1 MMKESKFVN
10 ILCSLLLGMV
20 AGTFILFAIALFG
33 GEIALNRTRLTLT
46 TDSAEKLYDAS
57 PLTAD
62 GWEVSGELNPGHTA
76 TVEITGSRTNA
87 GESENKATLTI
98 LDEAGEDVTSEY
110 KIKYEFGLLTVS
122 PRSLIVSSA
131 DASKTFDGEPLVA
144 ADYVISED
152 CDGLLLG
159 HKAQVTVT
167 GSIVDVGA
175 TANTISSVLILDTQD
190 NDVTANY
197 RIRLREGL
205 LMVKDVNG
213 NLPGNSSGGV
223 IMDGEST
230 LLPSEGNENFVLYKV
245 FAETSGYLYLKSQS
259 YGDYTGT
266 GWAAAPVYTELL
278 ENTYSAY
285 YLTSSALNAAGRRA
299 KTLRIQSFCGVYGLP
314 YYATL
319 GSGITQTNDTLFSGD
334 TSELYEIS
342 YYDMVKNLSELY
354 LPSQYESAYRQF
366 VYGNYLSIDNESLAY
381 MNELIQ
387 NEGFSVSDP
396 DIINA
401 VAKYIQ
407 KSAVYSLDFDENL
420 EKESNIAI
428 AFLRDYKEGVCRH
441 YASAAVLLYRA
452 LGIPARY
459 TVGALAETKEN
470 QWTDVLAKNAHAW
483 VEVYVNNV
491 GWIQVEV
498 TGTAADTNTAVLKP
512 ADAYYRYDGKEHTAP
527 SVLAGFEAYA
537 LRGYTYEAKVSGS
550 RTKLGVT
557 ETEITEL
564 RIFNSVGKDVTDK
577 FDIELEKGIL
587 QIYTDDIVL
596 ESLSETVTYGSF
608 SATPT
613 IFVDDSG
620 LNELL
625 TVIVTRDTDVG
636 VGRNLNKFEVKLLDE
651 NGEDVTEHYRI
662 TRNYGELTVNPL
674 QITLKA
680 GDATKVY
687 DGEALTCGD
696 IELTEGTLV
705 KGHTLQ
711 SIEIVGSQ
719 KLVGRSENVIT
730 YVAIH
735 DQNGRNVTENYAL
748 TLLPGTLKVTMR

>member
-1 MMKESKFVN
+1 MLKESKFVN

-33 GEIALNRTRLTLT
+33 GEVALNRTRLTLT
-46 TDSAEKLYDAS
+46 TNSAEKLYDAS
-57 PLTAD
+57 PLTAE
-62 GWEVSGELNPGHTA
+62 GWSVSGELNPGHTA
-76 TVEITGSRTNA
+76 SVEITGTRTNA

-110 KIKYEFGLLTVS
+110 KIKYEFGLLTVT
-122 PRSLIVSSA
+122 PRSLIVSSS

-144 ADYVISED
+144 ADYAISED

-159 HKAQVTVT
+159 HKAQVSVT
-167 GSIVDVGA
+167 GNIVDVGA
-175 TANTISSVLILDTQD
+175 AANTISSVLILDTQD
-190 NDVTANY
+190 NDVTNNY

-205 LMVKDVNG
+205 LMIKDING
-213 NLPGNSSGGV
+213 NLPGSSVGGALTDNS
-223 IMDGEST
+223 
-230 LLPSEGNENFVLYKV
+230 VLYKV
-245 FAETSGYLYLKSQS
+245 FAETSGYVYLKSQS

-266 GWAAAPVYTELL
+266 DWMTAPVYTELM
-278 ENTYSAY
+278 ENTYSAS
-285 YLTSSALNAAGRRA
+285 YLTSCALNAAGQRA
-299 KTLRIQSFCGVYGLP
+299 KKLRIQSFCGSYGLP
-314 YYATL
+314 YYLTL
-319 GSGITQTNDTLFSGD
+319 GSGGSQTKDTFYSGD
-334 TSELYEIS
+334 TSGIYEVS
-342 YYDMVKNLSELY
+342 YYDMIKNLSELY

-366 VYGNYLSIDNESLAY
+366 VYSNYLSVDGESLAY
-381 MNELIQ
+381 MNELIRT
-387 NEGFSVSDP
+387 EGFSVSDP

-491 GWIQVEV
+491 GWVQVEV
-498 TGTAADTNTAVLKP
+498 TGSAADTNTAVLKP

-564 RIFNSVGKDVTDK
+564 RIFNSAGKDVTDK

-613 IFVDDSG
+613 IFMDDSG
-620 LNELL
+620 LNEML
-625 TVIVTRDTDVG
+625 TVIVTRDTTVG
-636 VGRNLNKFEVKLLDE
+636 VGRNLNKFEVKLLDA

-662 TRNYGELTVNPL
+662 TRQYGELTVTPL

-696 IELTEGTLV
+696 IELTEGALV

-735 DQNGRNVTENYAL
+735 DQNGKNVTENYAL

>member
-1 MMKESKFVN
+1 MLKKSNFVN

-20 AGTFILFAIALFG
+20 AGTFILFAIALFD
-33 GEIALNRTRLTLT
+33 GEVALNRTRLTLT
-46 TDSAEKLYDAS
+46 TESAEKLYDAS

-62 GWEVSGELNPGHTA
+62 GWDVSGELKPGHTVS
-76 TVEITGSRTNA
+76 VEISGSRTNA

-98 LDEAGEDVTSEY
+98 LNEAGEDVTSEY
-110 KIKYEFGLLTVS
+110 KIEYAFGLLTVT
-122 PRSLIVSSA
+122 PRSLIISSA
-131 DASKTFDGEPLVA
+131 DASKMFDGEPLVDA
-144 ADYVISED
+144 GYAISED

-159 HKAQVTVT
+159 HKVQISVT
-167 GSIVDVGA
+167 GYIVEVGSA
-175 TANTISSVLILDTQD
+175 TNTISSVLIFDTQD
-190 NDVTANY
+190 NDVTDNY
-197 RIRLREGL
+197 RVRLREGL
-205 LMVKDVNG
+205 LVIKNVTG
-213 NLPGNSSGGV
+213 ILPGGALEDNS
-223 IMDGEST
+223 
-230 LLPSEGNENFVLYKV
+230 VLYKV
-245 FAETSGYLYLKSQS
+245 FAETSGYVYLKSQS

-266 GWAAAPVYTELL
+266 DWAAAPVYSELL

-285 YLTSSALNAAGRRA
+285 YLTSCALNAAGRRA
-299 KTLRIQSFCGVYGLP
+299 KTLRIQSFCGAYGLP
-314 YYATL
+314 YYVAVE
-319 GSGITQTNDTLFSGD
+319 SGGKQTNDTLFSGD
-334 TSELYEIS
+334 TSEIYEVS

-354 LPSQYESAYRQF
+354 LPSPYESAYRQF
-366 VYGNYLSIDNESLAY
+366 VYSNYLSIDSESLAY
-381 MNELIQ
+381 MQDLIQ
-387 NEGFSVSDP
+387 TEGFSASDP

-407 KSAVYSLDFDENL
+407 KSAVYSLEFDENL
-420 EKESNIAI
+420 EKESNVAI
-428 AFLRDYKEGVCRH
+428 AFLRDYKQGVCRH

-459 TVGALAETKEN
+459 TVGALAKTEEN

-491 GWIQVEV
+491 GWVQVEV
-498 TGTAADTNTAVLKP
+498 TGSAADTNTAVLKP

-527 SVLAGFEAYA
+527 SVLSGFESYA

-577 FDIELEKGIL
+577 FDIKLEKGIL
-587 QIYTDDIVL
+587 QIYTDEIVL
-596 ESLSETVTYGSF
+596 ESGNERQTYGSI
-608 SATPT
+608 SPTPSV
-613 IFVDDSG
+613 ILDDSG
-620 LNELL
+620 IEELL
-625 TVIVTRDTDVG
+625 TVIVTRDTDVD
-636 VGRNLNKFEVKLLDE
+636 VGKNLNKFKVTLLDK

-662 TRNYGELTVNPL
+662 IYQYGDLVVDPL
-674 QITLKA
+674 HITLKA

-696 IELTEGTLV
+696 IEWIAGALV
-705 KGHTLQ
+705 KGHSLQ
-711 SIEIVGSQ
+711 SVEIVGSQ

-735 DQNGRNVTENYAL
+735 DQNGKNVTKNYSL

>member
-1 MMKESKFVN
+1 MLKESKFVN

-20 AGTFILFAIALFG
+20 AGTLILFAIALFG
-33 GEIALNRTRLTLT
+33 GDIALDRTRLTLT

-57 PLTAD
+57 VLTAD
-62 GWEVSGELNPGHTA
+62 GWQISGELNPGHTA
-76 TVEITGSRTNA
+76 SVEVSGSRTNA

-98 LDEAGEDVTSEY
+98 TNEAGEDVTAEY
-110 KIKYEFGLLTVS
+110 KVNYEFGLLTIL
-122 PRSLIVSSA
+122 PRSLIISSA

-144 ADYVISED
+144 ADYTISED

-159 HKAQVTVT
+159 HKAQISVT
-167 GSIVDVGA
+167 GNIVDVGA
-175 TANTISSVLILDTQD
+175 TANTISSVSILDTEG

-197 RIRLREGL
+197 HIRLREGL

-213 NLPGNSSGGV
+213 NLPGSSV
-223 IMDGEST
+223 DGELNDNS
-230 LLPSEGNENFVLYKV
+230 VLYKV
-245 FAETSGYLYLKSQS
+245 FAETSGYVYLKSQS

-266 GWAAAPVYTELL
+266 DWLTAPVYTELM
-278 ENTYSAY
+278 ENTYSAS
-285 YLTSSALNAAGRRA
+285 YLTSCALNAAGQRA
-299 KTLRIQSFCGVYGLP
+299 KKLKIQSFCGSYGLP
-314 YYATL
+314 YYLTL
-319 GSGITQTNDTLFSGD
+319 GSGGSQTKDTFYSGD
-334 TSELYEIS
+334 TSGIYEVS
-342 YYDMVKNLSELY
+342 YYDMIKNLSALY

-366 VYGNYLSIDNESLAY
+366 VYSNYLSIDSESLAY
-381 MNELIQ
+381 MQELIQ
-387 NEGFSVSDP
+387 NEGFSASDP
-396 DIINA
+396 EIINA

-407 KSAVYSLDFDENL
+407 QSAIYSLDFDENL

-428 AFLRDYKEGVCRH
+428 AFLRDYKQGVCRH

-459 TVGALAETKEN
+459 TVGALAATEEN

-491 GWIQVEV
+491 GWVQVEV
-498 TGTAADTNTAVLKP
+498 TGSAADTNTVALKP
-512 ADAYYRYDGKEHTAP
+512 ADVYYRYDGKEHTAP
-527 SVLAGFEAYA
+527 SVLVGFEAYA

-564 RIFNSVGKDVTDK
+564 KIFNAIGKDVTDHFNIK
-577 FDIELEKGIL
+577 LEKGIL
-587 QIYTDDIVL
+587 QIYTDEIVL
-596 ESLSETVTYGSF
+596 ESESETVTYGSF
-608 SATPT
+608 SATPS
-613 IFVDDSG
+613 IFMDDSG
-620 LNELL
+620 IDEIL
-625 TVIVTRDTDVG
+625 TVITTRDTGVS
-636 VGRNLNKFEVKLLDE
+636 VGRNLNKFEVKLLDK
-651 NGEDVTEHYRI
+651 NGEDVTAHYRI
-662 TRNYGELTVNPL
+662 TRSYGELTVVPL
-674 QITLKA
+674 QITMKA

-687 DGEALTCGD
+687 DGEALTCGEV
-696 IELTEGTLV
+696 ELTEGALV

-711 SIEIVGSQ
+711 SLEIVGSQ

-735 DQNGRNVTENYAL
+735 DQNGKNVTENYAI